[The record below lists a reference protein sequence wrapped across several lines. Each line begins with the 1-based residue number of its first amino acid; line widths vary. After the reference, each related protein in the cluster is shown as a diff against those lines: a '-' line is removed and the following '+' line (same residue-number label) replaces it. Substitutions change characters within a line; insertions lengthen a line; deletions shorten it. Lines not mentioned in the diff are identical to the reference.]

1 MEQQRKQ
8 IFTLFA
14 WQSEARDEFEVKDR
28 PKGRGPPAATAFAV
42 ILVFEFISRT
52 MATMRSMR
60 TWR

>member
-14 WQSEARDEFEVKDR
+14 WQSEARDEFEV
-28 PKGRGPPAATAFAV
+28 KGRGPPAATAFAV